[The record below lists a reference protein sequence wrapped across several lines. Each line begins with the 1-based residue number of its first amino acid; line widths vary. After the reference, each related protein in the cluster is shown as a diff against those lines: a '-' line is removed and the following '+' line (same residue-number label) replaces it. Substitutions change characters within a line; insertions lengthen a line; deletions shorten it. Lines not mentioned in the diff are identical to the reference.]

1 MKYLTKFKLF
11 EDNEIDE
18 LDDYITSSL
27 KYAYGEELIIKMKQD
42 IQFVNDKC
50 LELDDEGYFTY
61 CDFTPMTYSK
71 KSDNP
76 IIFLDISGDNFH
88 SFYGNIKQRKEM
100 VDSFITDIINYMKEE
115 GYKEI
120 GNFTFL
126 NNPTSYQLRF
136 EKINY

>member
-18 LDDYITSSL
+18 LDDYMTSL
-27 KYAYGEELIIKMKQD
+27 LYKHGKELIHKMIKD
-42 IQFVNDKC
+42 IQFINDKC

-61 CDFTPMTYSK
+61 CDFTPNTYNNRIK
-71 KSDNP
+71 HP
-76 IIFLDISGDNFH
+76 IIFLDIKGGDNFH

-100 VDSFITDIINYMKEE
+100 VDSVITDIINYMKEE

-120 GNFTFL
+120 DNFTFL